1 MADVVTL
8 VKQGHT
14 HSTRT
19 LIKIDQNVTRLQEQ
33 VGSAN
38 LSLDK
43 FTATCQVLGKRVT
56 SFASLPL
63 LADLQ
68 YQETGPHVWLRPAQS
83 AHL

>member
-56 SFASLPL
+56 SSLACL
-63 LADLQ
+63 YSLISNIRKLVLM
-68 YQETGPHVWLRPAQS
+68 YG
-83 AHL
+83 